1 MNICSSNVLQAL
13 HWSFNMLEN
22 LQRSSG
28 LLTFCIFQYFLV
40 MGRQNIFL
48 NHFNTYLHPKSEK
61 QCQFSHNLSVF
72 ACYTG
77 RTFVTT
83 QVHRCWTN
91 HCEILLFDRVNT
103 VMAMRFTNYDIWNH
117 LMILLWNICSVY
129 VIYPAGSVDLPVQF
143 PVDLIQV
150 PTISSIFSCSI
161 FLLPYPPILTSTG
174 TVNPFSE
181 SLLFPA
187 WTTSLRSMA
196 YAWLHCSLSKPLLM
210 FFVDYYSPC
219 LHIKELC
226 FMFSSRSFSKI
237 PQITSS
243 VHILQMREFG
253 SMLWGN
259 SACSIELKHKSVRWL
274 FFFG

>member
-1 MNICSSNVLQAL
+1 
-13 HWSFNMLEN
+13 
-22 LQRSSG
+22 
-28 LLTFCIFQYFLV
+28 
-40 MGRQNIFL
+40 
-48 NHFNTYLHPKSEK
+48 
-61 QCQFSHNLSVF
+61 
-72 ACYTG
+72 
-77 RTFVTT
+77 
-83 QVHRCWTN
+83 
-91 HCEILLFDRVNT
+91 
-103 VMAMRFTNYDIWNH
+103 MRFRNYDIWNH
-117 LMILLWNICSVY
+117 LMILLWNICSLY

-196 YAWLHCSLSKPLLM
+196 YAWLHCSLSKPSLM

-226 FMFSSRSFSKI
+226 NTVSCFLPDHFQKFPRLLHLCTFYRCVSLA
-237 PQITSS
+237 Q
-243 VHILQMREFG
+243 
-253 SMLWGN
+253 
-259 SACSIELKHKSVRWL
+259 CSEGTQLAALNWNTKVYVGF